1 MKQSEKK
8 RRELQ
13 STLAKLQAIKPR
25 TDSVVESIRMVQM
38 EIQLLRQRRI

>member
-25 TDSVVESIRMVQM
+25 TDSVVVSLRMVQM